1 MGRMWFRLYTNGL
14 HKYHSITTLWT
25 DHVWSYTGRKSRGM
39 ADAKPYTA
47 PIIAVNEIDFL
58 GLEVCVGLCW
68 RVADQLKIIKSCLI
82 DDVSP
87 ETPSVKLSF
96 PLLSN
101 RESASIF
108 SFGKLYLRLLI
119 IYSWVIFG
127 RCAGVSQISNKL
139 TLHTSGAPF
148 WDLFSNVYC

>member
-47 PIIAVNEIDFL
+47 PIIAVNEIDFSGL
-58 GLEVCVGLCW
+58 GVWVGLCW
-68 RVADQLKIIKSCLI
+68 RVADQLKSIKSSLI

-101 RESASIF
+101 RESAYQNYQHLDTERTTMASDEA
-108 SFGKLYLRLLI
+108 YLNLLLWQALSSTPN
-119 IYSWVIFG
+119 YLLVGYFWPL
-127 RCAGVSQISNKL
+127 RVSVK
-139 TLHTSGAPF
+139 
-148 WDLFSNVYC
+148 